1 MKISNKI
8 PVRLTLGAILLCGF
22 AALLL
27 ATYGAGPQALIARAS
42 IFYSFAEK
50 HAWLLLGLYVL
61 RLLFFLPASFVLFLT
76 GMICG
81 SALGEV
87 IAVIGLTL
95 SGSIEFLVVRGSF
108 SAALSRSSN
117 KLLLGWRE
125 RINRAPFHSILLMR
139 IGFVPFDIV
148 NIAAALARAP
158 FKSFVLATALGIT
171 PTSLPIIVSGASV
184 DFRAWAASGRLWP
197 GEGTVNWPYFLLS
210 FFLMVLIVLHARWRR
225 RLNPENGMSPQ
236 VADLSE

>member
-1 MKISNKI
+1 MKLSNKI
-8 PVRLTLGAILLCGF
+8 PLRLALGVILLCGF
-22 AALLL
+22 AVLLF
-27 ATYGAGPQALIARAS
+27 ATYGAGPQALIQRAS
-42 IFYSFAEK
+42 IFYSFAEN

-81 SALGEV
+81 PEKGEM

-95 SGSIEFLVVRGSF
+95 SGSIEFLLVRSSF
-108 SAALSRSSN
+108 SAALSKSSN

-158 FKSFVLATALGIT
+158 FRSFVAATALGIT

-197 GEGTVNWPYFLLS
+197 GEGAINWPYLLLS
-210 FFLMVLIVLHARWRR
+210 LSLMLLIVLHARRR
-225 RLNPENGMSPQ
+225 QRLNPENGMSRR